1 MYGHMYGYGY
11 GYDHPWM
18 LVGWLWMGLL
28 WLIPVLLLFALVKY
42 LFGKTRQGG
51 PAPREEKTEKTAL
64 DILKE
69 AYARGEISRDEY
81 LRKRDDLLEK

>member
-18 LVGWLWMGLL
+18 LLGWLWMGLL
-28 WLIPVLLLFALVKY
+28 WLIPILLLIALVKY
-42 LFGKTRQGG
+42 LLGKKPGTPG
-51 PAPREEKTEKTAL
+51 EEKAEKTPL

-69 AYARGEISRDEY
+69 TYAKGQISRDEY
-81 LRKRDDLLEK
+81 LQKRDDLLEK